1 MIIGDYG
8 FIKVYKS
15 DILGNL
21 VFRKMVRNFNFLC
34 VMVVK
39 ICVVEVE
46 EIVLVGELDLDEI
59 YLLGIYV

>member
-1 MIIGDYG
+1 MGDYG

-15 DILGNL
+15 DIFGNL

-34 VMVVK
+34 VMAVK